1 MRVSKRNVYNFYDNR
16 SDTYGRALAFA
27 CVDLKVS
34 RTSTTSREMGRLGFI
49 ETFEPRGLPLW
60 FIRRSVPLYILRSPM
75 HIAEYP

>member
-1 MRVSKRNVYNFYDNR
+1 MCIIIELVYTDYAVTLSR
-16 SDTYGRALAFA
+16 
-27 CVDLKVS
+27 VDLKVS

-49 ETFEPRGLPLW
+49 ETLEPRGLPLW